1 MEGVREE
8 RGFFAGQGIQQR
20 GATHCVLIG
29 GEAVPSSA
37 G

>member
-1 MEGVREE
+1 MEGVREDFL
-8 RGFFAGQGIQQR
+8 RGQGIQQR